1 MILKVKYIYGQSGQ
15 YDKWTTSKSISSC
28 YTKLLCISDSDLYFT
43 GALEIVQTSKQHD
56 YEAWICTYDTWDPN
70 LIYSGGDDC
79 KLKIWDLRSC
89 NRGVVIGKK

>member
-1 MILKVKYIYGQSGQ
+1 MLHYSVLGY
-15 YDKWTTSKSISSC
+15 
-28 YTKLLCISDSDLYFT
+28 ISDSDLYFT
-43 GALEIVQTSKQHD
+43 GALEIVQTSKQYD
-56 YEAWICTYDTWDPN
+56 FEAWICTYDSWDPN

>member
-1 MILKVKYIYGQSGQ
+1 MILKVIYQSGQ
-15 YDKWTTSKSISSC
+15 YHKWSKSKSINSC
-28 YTKLLCISDSDLYFT
+28 NPCKSYFT
-43 GALEIVQTSKQHD
+43 GVLEIVQTSKQHD
-56 YEAWICTYDTWDPN
+56 FEAWICTYDSWDPN